1 MARLTGT
8 TKTIINDYY
17 KEIIRRKEN
26 ERCDIEKNYCLEV
39 IEQFNQDSDV
49 LKVRELL
56 NILKERYNCEFD
68 VSLPRYKIHYE
79 VSPDYINKIEEIK
92 QIKRERDELLVSLD
106 YLPKN
111 SKEYKQAVT
120 KLNNIIKGE

>member
-49 LKVRELL
+49 LKV
-56 NILKERYNCEFD
+56 K
-68 VSLPRYKIHYE
+68 
-79 VSPDYINKIEEIK
+79 
-92 QIKRERDELLVSLD
+92 ELLVSLD